1 MNEFNLDTDFVIFL
15 IKRTHSR
22 TSCLS
27 AVRATPLG
35 NGKSVTDRS
44 TANTFKFY
52 RFVCQDKNKLVSIS
66 VKSVTNK
73 NGYSAYDGVD
83 LYVTNQYNGLVAVGK
98 EKYVWRCTN
107 SNSSSIEIHPSD
119 SQVTSKIFIVNIDW
133 YCDVLIVMYRMLIW
147 CVKWWLWYY
156 DA

>member
-1 MNEFNLDTDFVIFL
+1 MNELNLNTDFLIF
-15 IKRTHSR
+15 IISRTHSR

-119 SQVTSKIFIVNIDW
+119 SQVTLKII
-133 YCDVLIVMYRMLIW
+133 YRE
-147 CVKWWLWYY
+147 Y
-156 DA
+156 